1 MIWVFSN
8 KRDRL
13 AKGDMTVTGRGS
25 RLATGSAIFAALSL
39 VVAPA
44 VGRVDPA
51 RLVAETQESGV
62 SLSAI
67 GSIGSFTPVTS
78 DSRLARAYADA
89 RSAGGQHS
97 FRFTPTVGSM
107 GANRSITIV
116 VRAPA
121 SSRAA
126 GARSAVTPSLGLGS
140 VSFNLR
146 TERGLDRFAAEA
158 TGSRD
163 ADPMMPQGLELP
175 RGFTIEK
182 PKRLSTDVELEGVA
196 AGNGSPRTLVGSKG
210 YAVDV
215 TGSYALTRNLDVTA
229 GVRYNGR
236 QQRLN
241 PLTDQAQDDQA
252 VYVGTTFKF

>member
-1 MIWVFSN
+1 MN
-8 KRDRL
+8 
-13 AKGDMTVTGRGS
+13 VTGRGN
-25 RLATGSAIFAALSL
+25 RLATASAFFAALS
-39 VVAPA
+39 VMVAPA

-51 RLVAETQESGV
+51 GLTAEARETGV
-62 SLSAI
+62 SLSAL

-78 DSRLARAYADA
+78 DSRLSRAYADA
-89 RSAGGQHS
+89 RISGGQRS

-121 SSRAA
+121 SRTGGAA
-126 GARSAVTPSLGLGS
+126 ATRSVATPSLGLGS
-140 VSFNLR
+140 VSYNLR
-146 TERGLDRFAAEA
+146 TARGLERFAAEA

-163 ADPMMPQGLELP
+163 ADPIMPQGLELP

-196 AGNGSPRTLVGSKG
+196 AGNGSPRTLVGGKG
-210 YAVDV
+210 YAIDV

>member
-1 MIWVFSN
+1 MDV
-8 KRDRL
+8 
-13 AKGDMTVTGRGS
+13 MGRGS
-25 RLATGSAIFAALSL
+25 RLAMGSAIFAALSL

-44 VGRVDPA
+44 VGRVDLSA
-51 RLVAETQESGV
+51 DVDAGV
-62 SLSAI
+62 SLSAL

-116 VRAPA
+116 VRAP
-121 SSRAA
+121 SSSTGATS
-126 GARSAVTPSLGLGS
+126 GARSATPSLGLGS
-140 VSFNLR
+140 VSYNLR
-146 TERGLDRFAAEA
+146 TGRGLERFAAEA
-158 TGSRD
+158 TGSRE
-163 ADPMMPQGLELP
+163 ADPMLPQGLELP
-175 RGFTIEK
+175 KGFTIEK
-182 PKRLSTDVELEGVA
+182 AKRLSTDVELEGVT
-196 AGNGSPRTLVGSKG
+196 AGNGSPRALVGGKG
-210 YAVDV
+210 YAIDV
-215 TGSYALTRNLDVTA
+215 TGSYSLTRNLDVTA

>member
-1 MIWVFSN
+1 MDSQGGLNVI
-8 KRDRL
+8 
-13 AKGDMTVTGRGS
+13 GRGS
-25 RLATGSAIFAALSL
+25 RLATGSAIFAVLSL

-51 RLVAETQESGV
+51 RMVADTASSGV
-62 SLSAI
+62 SLSAL

-78 DSRLARAYADA
+78 DSRLSRAYADA

-97 FRFTPTVGSM
+97 FRFTPTTGSM

-116 VRAPA
+116 VRAP
-121 SSRAA
+121 SFNRGGAA
-126 GARSAVTPSLGLGS
+126 GTRAVTAPSLGLGS
-140 VSFNLR
+140 VSYNLR
-146 TERGLDRFAAEA
+146 TARGLDRFAAEA

-163 ADPMMPQGLELP
+163 ADPMLTQGLELP
-175 RGFTIEK
+175 RGFTIER
-182 PKRLSTDVELEGVA
+182 PKRLSTDVELESVA
-196 AGNGSPRTLVGSKG
+196 ASNGSPRTLVGSKG

-215 TGSYALTRNLDVTA
+215 TGSYSLTRNIDVTA

>member
-1 MIWVFSN
+1 M
-8 KRDRL
+8 
-13 AKGDMTVTGRGS
+13 
-25 RLATGSAIFAALSL
+25 GSALFASLSL

-44 VGRVDPA
+44 VGRVELSTDA
-51 RLVAETQESGV
+51 VAQSGGV
-62 SLSAI
+62 SLSAL

-89 RSAGGQHS
+89 RSAGGQKS

-116 VRAPA
+116 VRASNDAVRA
-121 SSRAA
+121 SASRAA
-126 GARSAVTPSLGLGS
+126 STPSLGLGS
-140 VSFNLR
+140 VSYNLR
-146 TERGLDRFAAEA
+146 TARGLDRFAAEA

-163 ADPMMPQGLELP
+163 ADPMVKHGLDLP
-175 RGFTIEK
+175 RGFTIER
-182 PKRLSTDVELEGVA
+182 PKRLSTDIELEGVT
-196 AGNGSPRTLVGSKG
+196 AGTGSPRTLLGKG

-215 TGSYALTRNLDVTA
+215 TGSYSLTRNLDVTA

-236 QQRLN
+236 QRLD

>member
-1 MIWVFSN
+1 MVGLFSN

-13 AKGDMTVTGRGS
+13 AKGECDVMGRWS

-51 RLVAETQESGV
+51 RLAAESGV
-62 SLSAI
+62 SLSAL

-89 RSAGGQHS
+89 RSAGGQHN

-116 VRAPA
+116 VRAPSIGGA
-121 SSRAA
+121 G
-126 GARSAVTPSLGLGS
+126 GARSVATPSLGLGS

-146 TERGLDRFAAEA
+146 TARGLDRFAAEA
-158 TGSRD
+158 TGSRE
-163 ADPMMPQGLELP
+163 ADPMLPQGLELP
-175 RGFTIEK
+175 KGFTIEK

-196 AGNGSPRTLVGSKG
+196 TGNGSPRTLVGSKG

-215 TGSYALTRNLDVTA
+215 TGSYSLTRNLDVTA